1 MHKNLCA
8 TFCGK
13 PVESVESVE
22 NAIRGSSAAGR
33 KVTSCSSYGAP
44 RLAHDLSEKV
54 SKKTIGKSTVIWY
67 NADSKGGIKMRTVN
81 HLSIKAMTELVEVGS
96 YDTKKYR
103 YIIDQTNGECY
114 RINKEY
120 LGTTETLDPENWVKQ

>member
-22 NAIRGSSAAGR
+22 KANKGSPAAGR

-44 RLAHDLSEKV
+44 RLPHDLSEKV
-54 SKKTIGKSTVIWY
+54 SKTIDKSTVIWY
-67 NADSKGGIKMRTVN
+67 NADSKGGIEMKTIN
-81 HLSIKAMTELVEVGS
+81 HLSIKAMMELEEVGS
-96 YDTKKYR
+96 YDTAKYR
-103 YIIDQTNGECY
+103 YVINRGNGECY
-114 RINKEY
+114 RINKEL
-120 LGTTETLDPENWVKQ
+120 LGTTEALDPENWVEQ

>member
-22 NAIRGSSAAGR
+22 NAIRGSSEADR
-33 KVTSCSSYGAP
+33 KVTSCSLYGAP

-54 SKKTIGKSTVIWY
+54 SKTTDKSTVTWY
-67 NADSKGGIKMRTVN
+67 NADSKGGIEMKTIN
-81 HLSIKAMTELVEVGS
+81 HLSIKAMMELEEVGS
-96 YDTKKYR
+96 YDTAKYR
-103 YIIDQTNGECY
+103 YVINRGNGDCY
-114 RINKEY
+114 RINKEL
-120 LGTTETLDPENWVKQ
+120 LGTTEALDPENWVEQ